1 MAAGQSR
8 RLGAHAN
15 KLLLEFRGRSLLQHT
30 IDVASSSQSMSCTL
44 VVGADAGEVLDSVD
58 VRRCAVVENANWRE
72 GIASSIRAGL
82 AQHRDDEACIFLVA
96 DQPFIGIE
104 DIDHLL
110 VDHQSARGAIV
121 ALQAGEVW
129 GTPML
134 FPARDF
140 AALSNLGGDS
150 GAKRYAE
157 HHRKRL
163 RFVDALCKSAFID
176 VDTIEDYRRLSSAS
190 IGSENPKTL
199 QFQSPRSPR
208 RS

>member
-1 MAAGQSR
+1 MAAGGSR

-15 KLLLEFRGRSLLQHT
+15 KLLLEFRGRPLLQHT
-30 IDVASSSQSMSCTL
+30 IDAASSSQSMSCTL
-44 VVGADAGEVLDSVD
+44 VVGADASEVLDSVD
-58 VRRCAVVENANWRE
+58 VRRCAVVKNPNWRE

-82 AQHRDDEACIFLVA
+82 AQHQDDEACIFMVA

-104 DIDHLL
+104 DIDRLL
-110 VDHQSARGAIV
+110 DDHQAARGAIV
-121 ALQAGEVW
+121 ALQAGDVW

-140 AALSNLGGDS
+140 DALSNLRGDS

-157 HHRKRL
+157 RHRKRL
-163 RFVDALCKSAFID
+163 RFVDALFKDAFID
-176 VDTIEDYRRLSSAS
+176 VDTIEDYRRLTSAS
-190 IGSENPKTL
+190 SGSENPKTP
-199 QFQSPRSPR
+199 QFRSPRSPR